1 MKKAYTVLSHLG
13 ALRLPD
19 HLILFPATPEG
30 AEELPFDPIWLT
42 TAGLVGASW
51 HTNVLAA
58 SASVLSTSSFLTTC
72 HRQARARPC
81 SPGAFYPDID
91 ATFLRSPT
99 VLKALQSGNFAG
111 GRELPTDQWQT
122 ALTPYHFIVSIPGQK
137 VMALPISGSTA
148 SQMGTLVTNMGWILH
163 RIFSDPGLYPDL
175 PADCSP
181 FLLRSPLA
189 GLLMQIR
196 NLLAQPRLTDA
207 WNAQRATE
215 PAKGLRNTAALLHHL
230 GDLVTIFSDWESH
243 PVPKHHC
250 LVGVPE
256 DHRARE
262 DGRMWPCSAQISTVR
277 QAQ

>member
-1 MKKAYTVLSHLG
+1 
-13 ALRLPD
+13 
-19 HLILFPATPEG
+19 
-30 AEELPFDPIWLT
+30 
-42 TAGLVGASW
+42 
-51 HTNVLAA
+51 
-58 SASVLSTSSFLTTC
+58 
-72 HRQARARPC
+72 
-81 SPGAFYPDID
+81 
-91 ATFLRSPT
+91 
-99 VLKALQSGNFAG
+99 
-111 GRELPTDQWQT
+111 
-122 ALTPYHFIVSIPGQK
+122 
-137 VMALPISGSTA
+137 MALPTSGFTA

-207 WNAQRATE
+207 WNAQRATD

-230 GDLVTIFSDWESH
+230 GDLATIFTNWESH

-256 DHRARE
+256 HYRARE
-262 DGRMWPCSAQISTVR
+262 DVALLSPELYGETVSFPDKLSG
-277 QAQ
+277 